1 MDGGSYMVAWEDVT
15 EDEFWRDGYDTG
27 YEHGS
32 EGLPNMLDVLGRPMA
47 EVIPLRPR
55 ATPSRDPLTGKNR

>member
-1 MDGGSYMVAWEDVT
+1 MSDDVT

-27 YEHGS
+27 HEDGAA
-32 EGLPNMLDVLGRPMA
+32 GWPNMLDVLGRPMA

-55 ATPSRDPLTGKNR
+55 GIQRSGDPTAS